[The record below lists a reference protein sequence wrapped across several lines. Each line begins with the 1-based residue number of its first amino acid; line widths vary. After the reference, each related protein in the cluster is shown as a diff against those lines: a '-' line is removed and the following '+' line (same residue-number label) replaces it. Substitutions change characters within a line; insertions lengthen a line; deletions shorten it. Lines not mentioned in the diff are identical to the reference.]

1 LYLQLPPLNRF
12 EYTRTFETP
21 DSLLPSTY
29 IVIRI
34 DGRGFHKLS
43 AKYAWT
49 KPNDRRAIDLSNA
62 AAVAVM
68 REIHDLVV
76 AYGQSDEYRYFYRL
90 SRAHVF
96 FYEFEAD

>member
-1 LYLQLPPLNRF
+1 
-12 EYTRTFETP
+12 
-21 DSLLPSTY
+21 
-29 IVIRI
+29 VIRI

-68 REIHDLVV
+68 REVHDLVV
-76 AYGQSDEYRYFYRL
+76 AYGQSDEYRYDFPR
-90 SRAHVF
+90 STKISEIRVVV
-96 FYEFEAD
+96 